1 MSLSR
6 IDFAGPSVR
15 FQVFRSDGGSAIQ
28 NSSGSSII
36 SPSLPIPVTYLQSIK
51 SWEQVLDILTQRRY
65 TVQLVVGGQGEPEQ
79 TTRRIGGKEERAIG
93 KQKGMESSSLFHFHT
108 LSTLLLY
115 FDSITPFNS
124 ILAPFR
130 PSDRSISH
138 PDRLQTTPLSRNRP
152 ANWKANTAVAS
163 VGIIAATYA
172 IWQYSADREVSPVQ
186 HRGQDSQGLVDERQE
201 DEQD

>member
-1 MSLSR
+1 
-6 IDFAGPSVR
+6 
-15 FQVFRSDGGSAIQ
+15 
-28 NSSGSSII
+28 
-36 SPSLPIPVTYLQSIK
+36 
-51 SWEQVLDILTQRRY
+51 
-65 TVQLVVGGQGEPEQ
+65 
-79 TTRRIGGKEERAIG
+79 
-93 KQKGMESSSLFHFHT
+93 MESSSLFHFHT

-138 PDRLQTTPLSRNRP
+138 PDRLQTTSLSRNRP

-201 DEQD
+201 DEQDRAAGEFIERYLFPPVADRLTCSPPCLFCSGDTSPLPGRSLRCCGLDNSRKVKWVSGNLERR